1 MSAGERPTD
10 PAANDRTTVF
20 DPTRPLAG
28 VRIIECSML
37 GPAAVTGPFADM
49 GADVI
54 KVEPPNGDYGRRM
67 TWPIV
72 EGTSLLHLHANRGK
86 RSVVLDLRTPEGIE
100 VFLDLV
106 RDADAVVEAMRP
118 GGLERRGLGFE
129 KLLEVN
135 PKIVFLTISGYGLT
149 GPYRDY
155 PSHGIAYDT
164 WAGVITPAV
173 DDDGFT
179 YIPEHVSIGINSGPL
194 YGAFGILAG
203 ITQARATGHGC
214 RMEIAQSDAAAAID
228 WLRSETYQAYKR
240 PQSEVTGNAS
250 DNYRRRAP
258 GTGGMGEGVRYNIY
272 ESADGHVLFMASE
285 REFWKNF
292 AEGVGRADLFEKF
305 PGEQYAD
312 HAVGN
317 VELRRELK
325 AIFATRTT
333 QEWLDFGG
341 KVNTPMAPVN
351 TPETLADDPQ
361 FKARMPWLPKEE
373 LGADQLPFPVLL
385 VGEELAHPIKA
396 PTLGQH
402 TDEILRTRLG
412 YDEAKIAALRDKGA
426 LGKTEAS

>member
-1 MSAGERPTD
+1 MI
-10 PAANDRTTVF
+10 ANDAGASDRTARY

-37 GPAAVTGPFADM
+37 GPAAVTGPFADL

-54 KVEPPNGDYGRRM
+54 KVEPPAGDYGRRM

-86 RSVVLDLRTPEGIE
+86 RSIVLDLRTPEAVE

-129 KLLEVN
+129 RLLEAN
-135 PKIVFLTISGYGLT
+135 PRIVFLTISGYGLT

-164 WAGVITPAV
+164 WAGVVTPAV
-173 DDDGFT
+173 DDQGFS
-179 YIPEHVSIGINSGPL
+179 YIPEHVSIGINAGPL

-214 RMEIAQSDAAAAID
+214 RLEVAQSDAAASID
-228 WLRSETYQAYKR
+228 WLRSETYRAYER
-240 PQSEVTGNAS
+240 PEAEVTGNAS
-250 DNYRRRAP
+250 DGYRRRAP
-258 GTGGMGEGVRYNIY
+258 GTAGMAEGVRYNIY
-272 ESADGHVLFMASE
+272 QSADGHVLFMASE

-292 AEGVGRADLFEKF
+292 CEGIGRPELFEEH
-305 PGEQYAD
+305 PGQQYAD
-312 HAVGN
+312 HAAGN
-317 VELRRELK
+317 TELRRELK
-325 AIFATRTT
+325 AIFATKTT
-333 QEWLDFGG
+333 REWLEFGG
-341 KVNTPMAPVN
+341 RVNTPMAPVN
-351 TPETLADDPQ
+351 TPKSLADDPQ
-361 FKARMPWLPKEE
+361 FRARMPWIRKER
-373 LGADQLPFPVLL
+373 LGADQLPFPVML
-385 VGEELAHPIKA
+385 VGDELAQPEKA

-402 TDEILRTRLG
+402 TDEVLRTGLG
-412 YDEAKIAALRDKGA
+412 YDDARIAALREAGA
-426 LGKTEAS
+426 LGS